1 MATSVRLT
9 QEEIDKCREAFDAF
23 DKDNSGSIDMWELRG
38 ILQAMGQD
46 PTEEELFQMISEVD
60 DDGSGCIEFSEFL
73 KVIASQKAQSVQV
86 DDDSDTVDAF
96 VAMGGNPDKTGQI
109 SVDKLIK
116 TIKEFGLTIDIE
128 VSSKKE
134 GI

>member
-86 DDDSDTVDAF
+86 DDDSDTGTNRLLVSKLAF
-96 VAMGGNPDKTGQI
+96 VVP
-109 SVDKLIK
+109 
-116 TIKEFGLTIDIE
+116 
-128 VSSKKE
+128 
-134 GI
+134 